1 MRSFREELRLA
12 ERSAL
17 LTDVNL
23 GSAALTHRDDLM
35 GALSKGVRNAAQQLA
50 EAKGWDPAA
59 AVRFAVDAL
68 GRAIHVTFLGSA
80 TEKFEN
86 KFDNGDVRNNT
97 FYTMLIRLEFED
109 PHQRSYFQRT
119 VRTYCGLHV
128 VTGFPRSLMH
138 RKDAFNKYL
147 RATYP
152 GEHIF
157 IKIRVGENCAK
168 LIAEHK
174 ADGSPVWECCPES
187 WGLDTDEGRPL
198 STASSN
204 LARVLEAKQ
213 EEWQA
218 SKAAQ
223 KQRAAAT
230 GRLAASCPLFT
241 SAVAQ
246 MGQTANR
253 SVPHAV
259 KKKREHRA
267 SSASVPKASVADPGS
282 GAFLTPGSEI
292 RDPKKIGFFR
302 IRRSQTHTFE
312 NLLTIF

>member
-1 MRSFREELRLA
+1 
-12 ERSAL
+12 
-17 LTDVNL
+17 
-23 GSAALTHRDDLM
+23 M

-59 AVRFAVDAL
+59 AVRFAGDAL

-80 TEKFEN
+80 TDKFEN
-86 KFDNGDVRNNT
+86 KFDSGDVRNNT

-109 PHQRSYFQRT
+109 PQQRSYFQRT

-198 STASSN
+198 STAASSR

-218 SKAAQ
+218 WKAAQ
-223 KQRAAAT
+223 KPRAAAT

-267 SSASVPKASVADPGS
+267 SSASMPKASVADPES
-282 GAFLTPGSEI
+282 GAFLTPWIQNPGSG
-292 RDPKKIGFFR
+292 IGFFPDPR
-302 IRRSQTHTFE
+302 IPNPYF
-312 NLLTIF
+312 